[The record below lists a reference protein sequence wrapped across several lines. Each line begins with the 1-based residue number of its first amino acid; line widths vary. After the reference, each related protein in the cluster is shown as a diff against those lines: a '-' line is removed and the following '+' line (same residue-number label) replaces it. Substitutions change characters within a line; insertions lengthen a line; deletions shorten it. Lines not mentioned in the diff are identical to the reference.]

1 MVVKI
6 EEIQEQG
13 LQVKERLGLEQ
24 LAEALEG
31 SGFKATEPLEYE
43 ASLRK
48 VSGGVLL
55 EGRFTGRLAAP
66 CRRCLD
72 EARLEL
78 PVRFLLN
85 LVPQRQALPGVED
98 EEDAESQDRG
108 SGESAGSF
116 ELDEADEEPFDGKQI
131 DLDPI
136 FREQMLLALPMN
148 ALCREDCQGLCPQ
161 CGQNLNQ
168 ARCGCQTQWEDPRWA
183 ALKSLK
189 VKS

>member
-13 LQVKERLGLEQ
+13 LQVKERLALEQ
-24 LAEALEG
+24 LSEALEG

-43 ASLRK
+43 ARLRK

-55 EGRFTGRLAAP
+55 EGRFNGRLATA

-85 LVPQRQALPGVED
+85 LVPRRQALPGVED
-98 EEDAESQDRG
+98 EEAEGQDRG
-108 SGESAGSF
+108 HGESAGSF
-116 ELDEADEEPFDGKQI
+116 ELDEADEESFDGKQI

-168 ARCGCQTQWEDPRWA
+168 ARCGCQPQWEDPRWA

-189 VKS
+189 VNS